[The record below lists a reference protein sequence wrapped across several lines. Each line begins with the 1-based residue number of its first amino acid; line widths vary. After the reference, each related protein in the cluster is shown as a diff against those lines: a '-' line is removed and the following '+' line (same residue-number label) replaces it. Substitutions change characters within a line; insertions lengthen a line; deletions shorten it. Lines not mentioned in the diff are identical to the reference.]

1 MRNAIALLLFFAST
15 AVLVLA
21 SARAEG
27 RAVPGVT
34 DTEVTLGMTVPL
46 SGPAA
51 SWGSLAVAAE
61 AWARHV
67 NEQGGIHGRKLR
79 VILRDDAYTP
89 GRAIANL
96 HELKESCFAVVGTMG
111 TAVVGASKELVAE
124 AGLPW
129 VYPLGNPRL
138 FSGVAPDKLRTIFV
152 EYPDYGDEGAFLVQ
166 QASRLEG
173 ARRIGFFG
181 QNDDY
186 GRTGLEGVKRGLAQ
200 LPGVTL
206 ARETLYEVTDR
217 EMGTHA
223 LRLKESG
230 ADAVVLF
237 ATPTH
242 AATLVKEMAKVG
254 YRPKL
259 LASFTLSDRDR
270 MFGLLGE
277 LWEGAYYDTHLA
289 QRGEPAADKVL
300 EVLLRLEPS
309 LKGREGTAIHGAA
322 AMMVAVEGLRRA
334 GRDLDRDKFV
344 NALQSLSGWSP
355 GGLTAPVTFGPGRR
369 HGLNSVRLLQA
380 LKASDHSFRQVM
392 ADQFFAAYF

>member
-1 MRNAIALLLFFAST
+1 MRRPAALLL
-15 AVLVLA
+15 LLA
-21 SARAEG
+21 SAARGA
-27 RAVPGVT
+27 AHSVPGVT

-51 SWGSLAVAAE
+51 AWGALAVAAE

-67 NEQGGIHGRKLR
+67 NEQGGVHGRKLR
-79 VILRDDAYTP
+79 VLLRDDGYNP
-89 GRAIANL
+89 GRALANL
-96 HELKESCFAVVGTMG
+96 HEMKDTCFAVVGTMG
-111 TAVVGASKELVAE
+111 TAVLGAAKEQVAE

-138 FSGVAPDKLRTIFV
+138 FAGMSQEKLRAIFV
-152 EYPDYGDEGAFLVQ
+152 EYPDYADEGEFLVQ
-166 QASRLEG
+166 QAARLEG
-173 ARRIGFFG
+173 ARRVAFFG
-181 QNDDY
+181 QNDDF
-186 GRTGLEGVKRGLAQ
+186 GKTGLEGVKRGLAR
-200 LPGVTL
+200 LPGVSL
-206 ARETLYEVTDR
+206 AGEALYEVTDR

-223 LRLKESG
+223 LRLKESR
-230 ADAVVLF
+230 ADAVILY
-237 ATPTH
+237 ATSTH
-242 AATLVKEMAKVG
+242 AAGLVKEMAKVG

-259 LASFTLSDRDR
+259 FASFTLSDRDR

-309 LKGREGTAIHGAA
+309 LQGREGSAIHGAA

-334 GRDLDRDKFV
+334 GRELDRDRFV
-344 NALQSLSGWSP
+344 QALESLRGWSP

-369 HGLNSVRLLQA
+369 HGLNGVRLLQA
-380 LKASDHSFRQVM
+380 QRAADLSFRQVLP
-392 ADQFFAAYF
+392 DQFFPAYF

>member
-1 MRNAIALLLFFAST
+1 MRSAAALLLLLA
-15 AVLVLA
+15 A
-21 SARAEG
+21 SARAAAP
-27 RAVPGVT
+27 AVPGVT

-51 SWGSLAVAAE
+51 AWGALAVAAE

-79 VILRDDAYTP
+79 VLLRDDGYNP
-89 GRAIANL
+89 GRALANL
-96 HELKESCFAVVGTMG
+96 HEMKDTCFAVVGTMG
-111 TAVVGASKELVAE
+111 TAVLGAAKEQVAE

-138 FSGVAPDKLRTIFV
+138 FAGMPAEKLRAIFV
-152 EYPDYGDEGAFLVQ
+152 EYPDYADEGEFLVQ
-166 QASRLEG
+166 QAARLEG

-181 QNDDY
+181 QNDDF
-186 GRTGLEGVKRGLAQ
+186 GKTGLEGVKRGLAR
-200 LPGVTL
+200 LPGVSL
-206 ARETLYEVTDR
+206 AGTALYEVTDR

-230 ADAVVLF
+230 ADAIVLY
-237 ATPTH
+237 ATSTH
-242 AATLVKEMAKVG
+242 AAGLVKEMAKVG

-259 LASFTLSDRDR
+259 FASFTLSDRDR

-309 LKGREGTAIHGAA
+309 LKGREGSAIHGAA

-334 GRDLDRDKFV
+334 GRQLDRERFV
-344 NALQSLSGWSP
+344 KGLESLRDWSP

-369 HGLNSVRLLQA
+369 HGLNGVRLLQA
-380 LKASDHSFRQVM
+380 QRASDLSFRQVLP
-392 ADQFFAAYF
+392 DQFFPAYF

>member
-1 MRNAIALLLFFAST
+1 VRDAIALLL
-15 AVLVLA
+15 LLA
-21 SARAEG
+21 GARAEA

-51 SWGSLAVAAE
+51 AWGSLAVAAE

-67 NEQGGIHGRKLR
+67 NEQGGIHGRRLR
-79 VILRDDAYTP
+79 VILRDDGYNP

-96 HELKESCFAVVGTMG
+96 HELKDSCFAVVGTMG
-111 TAVVGASKELVAE
+111 TAVLGASKDLVAE

-138 FSGVAPDKLRTIFV
+138 FSGMQRDRLRTIFV

-166 QASRLEG
+166 QAARLEG

-186 GRTGLEGVKRGLAQ
+186 GRTGLEGVRRGLEK

-206 ARETLYEVTDR
+206 AGETLYEVTDR
-217 EMGTHA
+217 DMGTHA

-230 ADAVVLF
+230 ADSVILF
-237 ATPTH
+237 STPTH

-254 YRPKL
+254 YRPRL

-289 QRGEPAADKVL
+289 QRGEPAADAVL

-334 GRDLDRDKFV
+334 GRDLDREKFV
-344 NALQSLSGWSP
+344 KALESLSGWSP
-355 GGLTAPVTFGPGRR
+355 GGLTAPVTFGPGRH
-369 HGLNSVRLLQA
+369 HGLNGVRLLQA

-392 ADQFFAAYF
+392 PDQSFPSYF